1 MLGGG
6 GGCWGKSPGAVAGC
20 WKACAICAALRF
32 SVYDCLG
39 VCCWSYRCVVMRC
52 HAWLL
57 LTAGAKDK
65 PAKRLWLGFSSRV
78 LPVPPQHSISLEALE
93 VLSNAKDSQ
102 GRSLQASCR
111 TTA

>member
-1 MLGGG
+1 MLE
-6 GGCWGKSPGAVAGC
+6 
-20 WKACAICAALRF
+20 
-32 SVYDCLG
+32 G
-39 VCCWSYRCVVMRC
+39 VCSLRCSSLLCLWLPRCLLLSHRCVVMRC

-93 VLSNAKDSQ
+93 VLSKARDSQ
-102 GRSLQASCR
+102 GRSLQASCP